1 MAGRIKISYS
11 EETEKKLDLFRELRI
26 LLNDNT
32 PVLVI
37 TELKKELDEVF
48 DKYVKYFTL
57 FINRGLLEYKSHSE
71 LTEEDFEKVMYEL

>member
-11 EETEKKLDLFRELRI
+11 EETERKLDLFRELRI
-26 LLNDNT
+26 LLNENT

-37 TELKKELDEVF
+37 TELKKELEEVF
-48 DKYVKYFTL
+48 DKYVKYFMI
-57 FINRGLLEYKSHSE
+57 FMNRGLLEYKSHSE